1 MPNHISQV
9 NASRGGRGPV
19 HDGKAASRPVP
30 GEVVSDWTRTRAASP
45 KERWNPLN
53 PETGKRRKMHEE
65 HKSKATERGLDFET
79 DLGGFQADTDLETM
93 KTAIKMDALRQDAI
107 LHTQI
112 AQGIAK
118 MKQMACAEAMHYGKN
133 LAVYGS
139 NLVKFIDRGVD
150 TEEIDP
156 EIAADYKG
164 MVRRLSR
171 GAMIDWESGALGVD
185 FDPSMFGG
193 QA

>member
-1 MPNHISQV
+1 MFSHISQV

-19 HDGKAASRPVP
+19 RDGKAANRPVP
-30 GEVVSDWTRTRAASP
+30 GEVVSGWNSTRASSP
-45 KERWNPLN
+45 KEKWNPLN
-53 PETGKRRKMHEE
+53 PEVGKRRKMHEE
-65 HKSKATERGLDFET
+65 HRSKATERSLDYET
-79 DLGGFQADTDLETM
+79 ELDEAQADADLETM

-133 LAVYGS
+133 LVVYGS
-139 NLVKFIDRGVD
+139 NLIRFIDSQDDLD
-150 TEEIDP
+150 TEI
-156 EIAADYKG
+156 ADYYKE

-171 GAMIDWESGALGVD
+171 AAMIDWEAGALGSD

>member
-1 MPNHISQV
+1 MPSHISQV

-19 HDGKAASRPVP
+19 RDGKAANRPVP
-30 GEVVSDWTRTRAASP
+30 GEVVSGWNSTRATSG
-45 KERWNPLN
+45 KEPYRPWNA
-53 PETGKRRKMHEE
+53 ESRKRRKMDEE
-65 HKSKATERGLDFET
+65 HVTAAKERGYGYETELDEA
-79 DLGGFQADTDLETM
+79 QADADLETM

-133 LAVYGS
+133 LVVYGS
-139 NLVKFIDRGVD
+139 NLIRFIDTQD
-150 TEEIDP
+150 EMDA
-156 EIAADYKG
+156 EIADYYKG

-171 GAMIDWESGALGVD
+171 GAMIDWEAGALGVD